1 MDNTRGAYC
10 EVGRDELCDGAPNPD
25 MPETLYLLLEEVE
38 RFGRVLVGR
47 AGGPLE
53 VWGRLEVEREMG
65 TAGGVVEPYVEFRV
79 EDEAA
84 IGAEPLVP
92 LDPPMLES
100 VLLSVVKLA
109 LDRLR
114 RSFKKEGAMVVLIV
128 VAAVEGS
135 CGHISGG
142 WREGRGTR
150 RAAVGE
156 VGKV

>member
-25 MPETLYLLLEEVE
+25 MPETLYRLLEEVE
-38 RFGRVLVGR
+38 RFGRFGRVPVGR

-79 EDEAA
+79 EDEA
-84 IGAEPLVP
+84 P

-100 VLLSVVKLA
+100 VLLSVMKLA

-114 RSFKKEGAMVVLIV
+114 RSFKNEGAMVVLIA

-142 WREGRGTR
+142 GGQEEW
-150 RAAVGE
+150 
-156 VGKV
+156 